1 MRAPAPLT
9 RHFGDNKITW
19 IQDENGNT
27 VGVSA
32 VLSEVFPTRTH
43 PRSSAESRL
52 ATEIGQSGNDTDVGG
67 HILGHLFLGE
77 DSGRFNIVPQH
88 GRVRTSIDSPNLNH
102 GAYSKM
108 ENELA
113 DWIDHGME
121 VKLDI
126 EVLDY
131 VDGRPSS
138 FGVRYKVIDPDTN
151 KLVYDDSARFING
164 PEQEF
169 NRFIRS
175 DMQNKINEAN
185 GVI

>member
-1 MRAPAPLT
+1 MLR
-9 RHFGDNKITW
+9 
-19 IQDENGNT
+19 
-27 VGVSA
+27 
-32 VLSEVFPTRTH
+32 EVFPTRTH

-88 GRVRTSIDSPNLNH
+88 GRVRTSIDSPNLNQ

-121 VKLDI
+121 VKLEI

-138 FGVRYKVIDPDTN
+138 FGVTYIVIDPAT
-151 KLVYDDSARFING
+151 KKKVYDNVDVFDNGPGQQFDRFIS
-164 PEQEF
+164 
-169 NRFIRS
+169 S
-175 DMQNKINEAN
+175 DMQNRINIAN
-185 GVI
+185 GVIGV